1 MSKSDL
7 VRQYIGKEQWKEAL
21 REAKDF
27 RIGVS
32 KEQRSVMA
40 RAYECIIHPAFYIS
54 IGKNINECIEAGKK
68 VLQEVMYYEK

>member
-1 MSKSDL
+1 MSKSEV
-7 VRQYIGKEQWKEAL
+7 VRNYIKSENWKEAL

-40 RAYECIIHPAFYIS
+40 RAYECIVHPQFYIS

-68 VLQEVMYYEK
+68 VLQEVM